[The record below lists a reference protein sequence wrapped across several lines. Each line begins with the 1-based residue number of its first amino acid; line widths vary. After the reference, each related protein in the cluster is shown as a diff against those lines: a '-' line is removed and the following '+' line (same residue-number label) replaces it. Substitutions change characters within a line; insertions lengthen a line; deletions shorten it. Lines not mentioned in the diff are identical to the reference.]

1 MAPVR
6 SKPVALATPKHLPW
20 GSSDVVEIRPILK
33 VYGVQKRIKRDGDIL
48 LLICLVLLGA
58 ALPIYKHPWV
68 LGDDNEE
75 KIRACL
81 GAVQDSL
88 TNAAS
93 SGDHSFF

>member
-58 ALPIYKHPWV
+58 ALPPHCII
-68 LGDDNEE
+68 LGGGGSH
-75 KIRACL
+75 L
-81 GAVQDSL
+81 QTSVGV
-88 TNAAS
+88 
-93 SGDHSFF
+93 G